1 MKKGMSLSMKF
12 LFAAF
17 FVLNS
22 SLFISCT
29 DPNEDSLFVTPT
41 TEEAK
46 MSAIDIL
53 ERDANEYSLWLQ
65 LLKHANYYNAL
76 KDGSAK
82 ATVFCPTNAAIEK
95 FLKQQGVSTVAELD
109 SSYAKQVVRVHIIN
123 KVTNLTDSLLIGY
136 AKAGQSNVERGYTI
150 PNVTLFGT
158 NLSVRYGYIK
168 TDVDDA
174 DRNDNMV
181 YVEDSIY
188 FNNQARLEKFT
199 TITCS
204 NAVLFSMGDVILP
217 LTETIMDK
225 LDADKDTYS
234 IFAAAVRECGY
245 DSIANKTS
253 TTTYNLTGSVVTNHY
268 YTCMAVPNSVYQA
281 AGINDVAGL
290 KNYLSSHASGADA
303 DLSNYIKYHFLPRSY
318 TKDELFSYE
327 SDDPEAEGETLI
339 FDTQFSGQAFIVN
352 KSSGKDIINKG
363 FSILRSNIQARNG
376 YIHRVDNV
384 MLVYHPSP
392 VRIKWDFLNSA
403 DIISYVNRYGT
414 LNNLGNLFL
423 SPIDDNERHIDLSS
437 ENHEK
442 YTDSE
447 GNIIPFGTISSFTYE
462 LAETRTGSS
471 SYRRVGYSKEKRK
484 NEAGESQWGTYM
496 NNYMV
501 LNLGFG
507 GWIQFTT
514 PTIIAGKYKIVLHY
528 VKFIAHNTLITTG
541 TLVRFDIDDTNTMSY
556 LYKSGSGITARKNG
570 VFEKALWSNYDF
582 TGSGN
587 HTFKIT
593 FMDPEAKNRSPYF
606 VAIDYLEFVPVE

>member
-174 DRNDNMV
+174 DRNDNLV

-384 MLVYHPSP
+384 MPVYHPSP

-403 DIISYVNRYGT
+403 DIISYVNRYGA
-414 LNNLGNLFL
+414 LKNLGDLF
-423 SPIDDNERHIDLSS
+423 STPINDNDYDVDLSS
-437 ENHEK
+437 VNADK
-442 YTDSE
+442 YTDSD

-462 LAETRTGSS
+462 LAETKTASTAA
-471 SYRRVGYSKEKRK
+471 RRIGYHKEKIK
-484 NEAGESQWGTYM
+484 GNGPQYGLYM
-496 NNYMV
+496 NNNMV

-507 GWIQFTT
+507 GWIQFKS

-528 VKFIAHNTLITTG
+528 LKTSSHNSYLSSG
-541 TLVRFDIDDTNTMSY
+541 TLVRFDLDSDYTMSY
-556 LYKSGSGITARKNG
+556 LYKGLKKLKDEVTDKTLFNNYT
-570 VFEKALWSNYDF
+570 FE
-582 TGSGN
+582 GSGN
-587 HTFKIT
+587 HIFKIT
-593 FMDPEAKNRSPYF
+593 LMDPDAKNKSPHF